1 MATRRTK
8 FIARRAP
15 SLMLPKSKNYPVIL
29 LLLSFFSAFLLN
41 STFTQ
46 LYITCLI
53 GGMNRI
59 MTSFPSG
66 PRFLLLRDHSGSSK
80 RQGPYNHSLWPFD
93 EKSVFYHSN
102 TLGASSL
109 TPWILNG
116 GLDGKGGGGVGKR
129 SIHMECQKL
138 CSCRQRNM

>member
-1 MATRRTK
+1 
-8 FIARRAP
+8 
-15 SLMLPKSKNYPVIL
+15 
-29 LLLSFFSAFLLN
+29 
-41 STFTQ
+41 
-46 LYITCLI
+46 
-53 GGMNRI
+53 

-116 GLDGKGGGGVGKR
+116 GLDGKGGGGRWEAVDSHG
-129 SIHMECQKL
+129 MPEALQL
-138 CSCRQRNM
+138 PTA